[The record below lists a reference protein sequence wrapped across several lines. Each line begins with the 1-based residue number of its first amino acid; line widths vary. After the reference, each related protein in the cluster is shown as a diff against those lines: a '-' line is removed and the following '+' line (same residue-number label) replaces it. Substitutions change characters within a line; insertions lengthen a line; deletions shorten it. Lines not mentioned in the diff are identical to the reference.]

1 MTTTMKTNALAISIL
16 AIAPITQFAQYV
28 RKDTK
33 YMSTLA
39 PMPSVCGAT
48 TAMVDIYD
56 FDLNS
61 HGVICCD
68 NCQSI
73 VLCRKA
79 WDFLYK
85 EVK

>member
-1 MTTTMKTNALAISIL
+1 
-16 AIAPITQFAQYV
+16 
-28 RKDTK
+28 
-33 YMSTLA
+33 MSTYVNLA
-39 PMPSVCGAT
+39 SVCGKSYAS
-48 TAMVDIYD
+48 VDVYD
-56 FDLNS
+56 VDLNP

-73 VLCRKA
+73 LICRKA

>member
-1 MTTTMKTNALAISIL
+1 
-16 AIAPITQFAQYV
+16 
-28 RKDTK
+28 
-33 YMSTLA
+33 MSTFINLA
-39 PMPSVCGAT
+39 SVCGAT
-48 TAMVDIYD
+48 SASVDVYD
-56 FDLNS
+56 LDLNP

-85 EVK
+85 GANENRF